1 MHISSRESLSDP
13 FTPDYKSGQEA
24 FDSVGQ
30 AFGRGPDDEP
40 RPMPHASGI
49 KIFDYIQQCNKF
61 IN

>member
-1 MHISSRESLSDP
+1 MLYISSRESLSDP

-49 KIFDYIQQCNKF
+49 
-61 IN
+61 INFSCI

>member
-1 MHISSRESLSDP
+1 MSDP

-40 RPMPHASGI
+40 RQASHMPHASGI
-49 KIFDYIQQCNKF
+49 WYNQMIYLIIYNS
-61 IN
+61 